1 MPVGLAGCLIL
12 AFAVQLGVGH
22 AVHGHRMIEAVTVGD
37 PVAHPVQVQVGVI
50 EDEFRRAEGDA
61 GARIG
66 AGHQRIH
73 VVSHRVQPRDE
84 VSFGIDDLG
93 IGGGDQ
99 AP

>member
-1 MPVGLAGCLIL
+1 MAGGEI
-12 AFAVQLGVGH
+12 AKRQ
-22 AVHGHRMIEAVTVGD
+22 
-37 PVAHPVQVQVGVI
+37 P
-50 EDEFRRAEGDA
+50 RAEGDA

-73 VVSHRVQPRDE
+73 VVSHRVQSRDG
-84 VSFGIDDLG
+84 VSLGIDDLG